1 MALAAIIR
9 WRARARWCRL
19 GGRVDEL
26 RWSPTIGDPTFMGW
40 VTVIAYFVTAWLCL
54 RAFRVEKRGPPR
66 PLFATIA
73 ALLRVMKKHWPRPPA
88 PARRAA
94 LWLVLACIMFA
105 LGVNKQLDLQTLFT
119 EVGRS
124 FARSGGW
131 YEERRV
137 VQGLFVAVIGCVGL
151 LGLAILW
158 WLTRGQLSDFRLT
171 LAGLA
176 FIVSFVVIRAASFH
190 KFDQVIGFELLGV
203 RMNWVLEL
211 GGIGLMAAGVIRRLR
226 AATRAPAGATP

>member
-1 MALAAIIR
+1 M
-9 WRARARWCRL
+9 
-19 GGRVDEL
+19 DEI

-40 VTVIAYFVTAWLCL
+40 VTVVAYFVTAWLCL

-73 ALLRVMKKHWPRPPA
+73 ALARVMKKHWPRPPA

-105 LGVNKQLDLQTLFT
+105 LGINKQLDLQTLFT
-119 EVGRS
+119 EIGRS

-131 YEERRV
+131 YEERRL
-137 VQGLFVAVIGCVGL
+137 VQGFFVAAIACVGL
-151 LGLAILW
+151 LGLLILW
-158 WLTRGQLSDFRLT
+158 WLTRGQLRDFRLT

-176 FIVSFVVIRAASFH
+176 FIVTFVVVRAASFH
-190 KFDQVIGFELLGV
+190 KFDQIIGFELLGV

-211 GGIGLMAAGVIRRLR
+211 GGIGLMMTGVIRRLR
-226 AATRAPAGATP
+226 AAARANAAAKP